1 MHLLFFFLISLA
13 SKMRKHLSFRRKKK
27 FSSDSQLRC
36 SSWKKNWWIR
46 CFKRL
51 GEVGGQ
57 KIIERNRCKIN
68 LSDEKKNDC
77 ITMLPQAG
85 KLERLSPDLNGTQ
98 VMLTTHVKGS
108 EYSRKCEWQKK
119 TDDISLSKW
128 YSASPFSWLCQLAR
142 PRNQK
147 RTLTICLLGW
157 SWDRDFR
164 GRCATKVS
172 WIFWKVQ
179 ILIFTSRLTTL
190 FGRVPTVNIKGYFS
204 LTFCIRF
211 SLAALEDW
219 NWSGWESIKLLPQ
232 VFTVLAEEV
241 TQYSII
247 IFYIFVQTCIFLVR
261 RDLLQVPICTFWV
274 KNR

>member
-1 MHLLFFFLISLA
+1 
-13 SKMRKHLSFRRKKK
+13 
-27 FSSDSQLRC
+27 
-36 SSWKKNWWIR
+36 
-46 CFKRL
+46 
-51 GEVGGQ
+51 
-57 KIIERNRCKIN
+57 
-68 LSDEKKNDC
+68 
-77 ITMLPQAG
+77 MLPQAG

-119 TDDISLSKW
+119 TDDIWLSKW

-172 WIFWKVQ
+172 WISWKAQ
-179 ILIFTSRLTTL
+179 ILFFTSRPTTL
-190 FGRVPTVNIKGYFS
+190 FGQV
-204 LTFCIRF
+204 CIRF
-211 SLAALEDW
+211 LFAALEDW
-219 NWSGWESIKLLPQ
+219 NLSGWESIKLLPQ

-247 IFYIFVQTCIFLVR
+247 IWYIFVQTCIFLVGGN
-261 RDLLQVPICTFWV
+261 LLQVPI
-274 KNR
+274 